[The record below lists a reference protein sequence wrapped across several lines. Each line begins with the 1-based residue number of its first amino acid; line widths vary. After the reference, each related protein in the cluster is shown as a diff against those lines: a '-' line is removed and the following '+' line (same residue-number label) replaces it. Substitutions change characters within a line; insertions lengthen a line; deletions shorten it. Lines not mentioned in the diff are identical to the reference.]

1 MNDLSFDTIDVRAG
15 IEAEN
20 GRFAALVRE
29 LTKRDGAYLINLMA
43 SPGAGKTSVLCRI
56 IDALSEKFRIGVLEA
71 DMDADTDARTVAA
84 HGAETVQLHTGTSC
98 HMDAKMT
105 LRGLEA
111 FKEPLPDLIILEN
124 VGNLVCPAE
133 FDVGADMRL
142 MILSVP
148 EGDDKP
154 LKYPLMFTVS
164 DWMLINKIDTAP
176 VFDFDASRCEG
187 YVRALNPDIEI
198 FPVSAKTGKGFD
210 EFIGRLSRVVAEGL
224 SRKKRGSVRCLR

>member
-1 MNDLSFDTIDVRAG
+1 MTGNQSPFDIIDVRAG

-20 GRFAALVRE
+20 GKYAALVRE
-29 LTKRDGAYLINLMA
+29 RLDREGVYLINLMA

-56 IDALSEKFRIGVLEA
+56 IDALSGKFTTGVMEA
-71 DMDADTDARTVAA
+71 DMDADVDARTVSAR
-84 HGAETVQLHTGTSC
+84 GARTVQLHTGTSC

-105 LRGLEA
+105 LSGLDA
-111 FKEPLPDLIILEN
+111 FGAPLPDVIVLEN

-133 FDVGADMRL
+133 FDVGADMKL

-164 DWMLINKIDTAP
+164 DWMIINKTDTAP
-176 VFDFDASRCEG
+176 VFDFSFDRCERN
-187 YVRALNPDIEI
+187 VRALNPGIKL
-198 FPVSAKTGKGFD
+198 FPLSAKTG
-210 EFIGRLSRVVAEGL
+210 EGVETFTDSL
-224 SRKKRGSVRCLR
+224 ISEISGAISEKRGSRRC

>member
-1 MNDLSFDTIDVRAG
+1 MNNKAFDIIEVRAG

-29 LTKRDGAYLINLMA
+29 LTEKEGVFLINLMA

-56 IDALSEKFRIGVLEA
+56 IDALKDYFRIGVMEA
-71 DMDADTDARTVAA
+71 DMDADVDARTVAS
-84 HGAETVQLHTGTSC
+84 HGAQVVQLHTGSSC

-111 FKEPLPDLIILEN
+111 FKKPLPEVMILEN

-164 DWMLINKIDTAP
+164 DWMLVNKIDTAP
-176 VFDFDASRCEG
+176 VFDFDFERCEKN
-187 YVRALNPDIEI
+187 VRALNPGMVI
-198 FPVSAKTGKGFD
+198 FPVSAKTGEGMEAFTRRLD
-210 EFIGRLSRVVAEGL
+210 ESIRIALSD
-224 SRKKRGSVRCLR
+224 KRRGAGA

>member
-1 MNDLSFDTIDVRAG
+1 MNKPNFDIIDVRAG

-29 LTKRDGAYLINLMA
+29 LTDREGVFLINLMA
-43 SPGAGKTSVLCRI
+43 SPGAGKTSVLCRV
-56 IDALSEKFRIGVLEA
+56 IDALKDRFVIGVMEA
-71 DMDADTDARTVAA
+71 DMDADVDARTVAER
-84 HGAETVQLHTGTSC
+84 GATVVQLHTGTSC

-111 FKEPLPDLIILEN
+111 FQSPLPQVIILEN

-164 DWMLINKIDTAP
+164 DWMLVNKTDTAP
-176 VFDFDASRCEG
+176 IFDFDFARCEKN
-187 YVRALNPDIEI
+187 VRALNPGMII
-198 FPVSAKTGKGFD
+198 FPVSAKTGEGMD
-210 EFIGRLSRVVAEGL
+210 EFTNRLSEVISSELA
-224 SRKKRGSVRCLR
+224 KKRKGAGV

>member
-1 MNDLSFDTIDVRAG
+1 MNKDFDIIDVRAG

-29 LTKRDGAYLINLMA
+29 LTEKEGVFLINLMA
-43 SPGAGKTSVLCRI
+43 SPGAGKTSVLCRV
-56 IDALSEKFRIGVLEA
+56 IDALKDSFSIGVMEA
-71 DMDADTDARTVAA
+71 DMDADVDARTAAA
-84 HGAETVQLHTGTSC
+84 HGAQVVQLHTGTSC

-111 FKEPLPDLIILEN
+111 FEKPLPEVIILEN

-164 DWMLINKIDTAP
+164 DWMLVNKIDTAP
-176 VFDFDASRCEG
+176 IFDFDIARCERN
-187 YVRALNPDIEI
+187 VRALNPGLKI
-198 FPVSAKTGKGFD
+198 FPVSAKTGEGMEAFTCA
-210 EFIGRLSRVVAEGL
+210 LSGAIAAGL
-224 SRKKRGSVRCLR
+224 SSKRKGAGE

>member
-1 MNDLSFDTIDVRAG
+1 MNDRDFDIIDVRAG

-29 LTKRDGAYLINLMA
+29 LTEDEGVFLINLMA
-43 SPGAGKTSVLCRI
+43 SPGAGKTSVLCRV
-56 IDALSEKFRIGVLEA
+56 IDALAGRRRIGVMEA
-71 DMDADTDARTVAA
+71 DMDADVDARTAA
-84 HGAETVQLHTGTSC
+84 SHGAEVVQLHTGASC

-105 LRGLEA
+105 LEGLAA
-111 FKEPLPDLIILEN
+111 FKRPLPEVIILEN

-176 VFDFDASRCEG
+176 IFDFDFKRCEG
-187 YVRALNPDIEI
+187 NVRALNPDMVI
-198 FPVSAKTGKGFD
+198 FPVSAKTGEGMEAFT
-210 EFIGRLSRVVAEGL
+210 EALSRTIEAGL
-224 SRKKRGSVRCLR
+224 SEKRRGAGE

>member
-1 MNDLSFDTIDVRAG
+1 MTGKEGSFGTMDVRAG
-15 IEAEN
+15 IESEN
-20 GRFAALVRE
+20 GKYAALVRE
-29 LTKRDGAYLINLMA
+29 RLDREGTYLINLMA

-56 IDALSEKFRIGVLEA
+56 IDALSCKYTIGVMEA
-71 DMDADTDARTVAA
+71 DMDADVDARAVSARGAA
-84 HGAETVQLHTGTSC
+84 AVQLHTGTSC

-105 LRGLEA
+105 LSGLDA
-111 FKEPLPDLIILEN
+111 FTSPLPDVIILEN

-164 DWMLINKIDTAP
+164 DWMIVNKTDTLP
-176 VFDFDASRCEG
+176 VFDFDIGRCEKN
-187 YVRALNPDIEI
+187 VRALNPDIRI
-198 FPVSAKTGKGFD
+198 FPLSAKTGEGTELFTKALD
-210 EFIGRLSRVVAEGL
+210 KEISAALSG
-224 SRKKRGSVRCLR
+224 KRERRRAD

>member
-1 MNDLSFDTIDVRAG
+1 MTNKSFDIIDVRAG

-29 LTKRDGAYLINLMA
+29 LTEKEGVYLINLMA
-43 SPGAGKTSVLCRI
+43 SPGAGKTSVVCRI
-56 IDALSEKFRIGVLEA
+56 LDALSGKYRMGVMEA
-71 DMDADTDARTVAA
+71 DMDADVDARTAA
-84 HGAETVQLHTGTSC
+84 EHGAEVVQLHTGSSC

-105 LRGLEA
+105 LHGLEA
-111 FKEPLPDLIILEN
+111 LGSPLPEVVILEN

-133 FDVGADMRL
+133 FDVGADLRL

-164 DWMLINKIDTAP
+164 DMMLVNKIDAAR
-176 VFDFDASRCEG
+176 VFDFDQARCEAN
-187 YVRALNPDIEI
+187 VRALNPDIEI
-198 FPVSAKTGKGFD
+198 FPVSAKTGEGVEGFVARLD
-210 EFIGRLSRVVAEGL
+210 EMIRAALD
-224 SRKKRGSVRCLR
+224 KKRGGELK

>member
-1 MNDLSFDTIDVRAG
+1 MDFDIIDVRAG

-29 LTKRDGAYLINLMA
+29 FTDAEGVYLINLMA

-56 IDALSEKFRIGVLEA
+56 IDALKEIFRIGVMEA
-71 DMDADTDARTVAA
+71 DMDADVDARTVAE
-84 HGAETVQLHTGTSC
+84 HGAEVVQLHTGASC

-111 FKEPLPDLIILEN
+111 FKKPLPEVIILEN

-176 VFDFDASRCEG
+176 VFDFDPARCEEN
-187 YVRALNPDIEI
+187 VRALNPDIEI
-198 FPVSAKTGKGFD
+198 FPVSAKTCAGMEAFT
-210 EFIGRLSRVVAEGL
+210 ERLRQKIMTAL
-224 SRKKRGSVRCLR
+224 SNKRKEAGV

>member
-1 MNDLSFDTIDVRAG
+1 M
-15 IEAEN
+15 EAEN
-20 GRFAALVRE
+20 GRYAALVRE
-29 LTKRDGAYLINLMA
+29 LTEKEGVYLINLMA

-56 IDALSEKFRIGVLEA
+56 IDALKDEFRIGVMEA
-71 DMDADTDARTVAA
+71 DMDADVDARTAA
-84 HGAETVQLHTGTSC
+84 SRGAETVQLHTGSSC

-105 LRGLEA
+105 LRGLGA
-111 FKEPLPDLIILEN
+111 FKRPLPEVIVLEN

-164 DWMLINKIDTAP
+164 DMMLINKIDTAP
-176 VFDFDASRCEG
+176 VFDFDIERCEEN
-187 YVRALNPDIEI
+187 VRALNGDIVI
-198 FPVSAKTGKGFD
+198 FPVSAKTGEGMEAFT
-210 EFIGRLSRVVAEGL
+210 ERLAEEIAAAL
-224 SRKKRGSVRCLR
+224 SKKRKEAGE

>member
-1 MNDLSFDTIDVRAG
+1 MNFDIIDVRAG

-29 LTKRDGAYLINLMA
+29 LTDAEGVYLINLMA

-56 IDALSEKFRIGVLEA
+56 IDALKDTFRIGVMEA
-71 DMDADTDARTVAA
+71 DMDADVDARTVALR
-84 HGAETVQLHTGTSC
+84 GAEVVQLHTGSSC

-111 FKEPLPDLIILEN
+111 FGRPLPEVIILEN

-164 DWMLINKIDTAP
+164 DRMLINKIDTAP
-176 VFDFDASRCEG
+176 VFDFDIARCEAN
-187 YVRALNPDIEI
+187 VRALNPDMEI
-198 FPVSAKTGKGFD
+198 FPVSAKTGEGMEAFTRGLAETISSVLSIKRKGA
-210 EFIGRLSRVVAEGL
+210 GA
-224 SRKKRGSVRCLR
+224 

>member
-1 MNDLSFDTIDVRAG
+1 MNNKAFDIIDVRAG

-29 LTKRDGAYLINLMA
+29 LTEKEGAYLINLMA
-43 SPGAGKTSVLCRI
+43 SPGAGKTSVLCRV
-56 IDALSEKFRIGVLEA
+56 IDALKDNFRIGVMEA
-71 DMDADTDARTVAA
+71 DMDADVDARTAKT
-84 HGAETVQLHTGTSC
+84 HGAEVVQLHTGSSC

-111 FKEPLPDLIILEN
+111 FKRPLPEVIILEN

-164 DWMLINKIDTAP
+164 DRMLINKIDTAP
-176 VFDFDASRCEG
+176 VFDFDIARCEEN
-187 YVRALNPDIEI
+187 VRALNKDIEI
-198 FPVSAKTGKGFD
+198 FPVSAKTGEGMEAFA
-210 EFIGRLSRVVAEGL
+210 GRLAETISKAL
-224 SRKKRGSVRCLR
+224 SDKRKGAGV

>member
-1 MNDLSFDTIDVRAG
+1 MNKNGFDIIEVRAG
-15 IEAEN
+15 VEAEN

-29 LTKRDGAYLINLMA
+29 LTQNEGVFLINLMA
-43 SPGAGKTSVLCRI
+43 SPGAGKTSVLCRV
-56 IDALSEKFRIGVLEA
+56 IDALKEEFRIGVMEA
-71 DMDADTDARTVAA
+71 DMDADVDTVTVSSR
-84 HGAETVQLHTGTSC
+84 GAKAVQLHTGSSC

-105 LRGLEA
+105 LRGLRA
-111 FKEPLPDLIILEN
+111 FESPLPEVIVLEN

-164 DWMLINKIDTAP
+164 DWMLVNKIDTAP
-176 VFDFDASRCEG
+176 VFDFDLARCERN
-187 YVRALNPDIEI
+187 VRALNPAITI
-198 FPVSAKTGKGFD
+198 FPVSAKTGEGMEAF
-210 EFIGRLSRVVAEGL
+210 LSELAQRIRACL
-224 SRKKRGSVRCLR
+224 AKKREVNGK

>member
-1 MNDLSFDTIDVRAG
+1 MNNIDFDIIDVRAG

-29 LTKRDGAYLINLMA
+29 LTEKEGVYLINLMA
-43 SPGAGKTSVLCRI
+43 SPGAGKTSVLCRVT
-56 IDALSEKFRIGVLEA
+56 DALKDEFRIGVMEA
-71 DMDADTDARTVAA
+71 DMDADVDARTVKT
-84 HGAETVQLHTGTSC
+84 HGAEVVQLHTGSSC

-111 FKEPLPDLIILEN
+111 FKKPLPEVIILEN

-164 DWMLINKIDTAP
+164 DLMLINKIDTAP
-176 VFDFDASRCEG
+176 VFDFDIARCEEN
-187 YVRALNPDIEI
+187 VRALNPDIEI
-198 FPVSAKTGKGFD
+198 FPVSAKTGVGMEAFTRRLAETITSALSNKRKGA
-210 EFIGRLSRVVAEGL
+210 GV
-224 SRKKRGSVRCLR
+224 